1 MKKFE
6 VGKRYY
12 ESGLT
17 FEIVKRT
24 AMTVTYKAIQHAGR
38 FNERVVKEATTKI
51 RDWET
56 REVIKRNKKTDEAEE
71 QERKGFYRG
80 SIPRLAIPHKRT
92 EKTNERRA
100 IL

>member
-24 AMTVTYKAIQHAGR
+24 ASTVTYKAIQHAGR
-38 FNERVVKEATTKI
+38 FNERVLKEATTKI
-51 RDWET
+51 IDWQT
-56 REVIKRNKKTDEAEE
+56 REVIFCGDRTIEA
-71 QERKGFYRG
+71 
-80 SIPRLAIPHKRT
+80 
-92 EKTNERRA
+92 
-100 IL
+100 